1 MCTLFAQ
8 ALKFWIFF
16 FHTLKR
22 YLFVCTLL
30 NLFHQVNEEST
41 LVRIRIRQCPYP
53 VPPGFDFE
61 IKLINPSSHGVYY
74 SQLVL
79 IISARITKNSTAT
92 AICAMESSIISP
104 CILGFLNYQ
113 RYQSSA
119 KYNDSN
125 NPGVED
131 NRVKYNFAFHI
142 RIPLSI
148 HVAGISRG
156 FCRLRNRILPQC
168 IRAYTVTGSTLR
180 SLFRSP
186 RCTRIRIG

>member
-22 YLFVCTLL
+22 YLFVCTPF

-61 IKLINPSSHGVYY
+61 IKLINPSSHGAYY

-104 CILGFLNYQ
+104 CILEFLNYQ

-131 NRVKYNFAFHI
+131 NRVKYNFTFHI

-148 HVAGISRG
+148 HVAAISHG
-156 FCRLRNRILPQC
+156 CGRLRNRILPHN
-168 IRAYTVTGSTLR
+168 IHVYAVTEG
-180 SLFRSP
+180 
-186 RCTRIRIG
+186 TRHS